1 MKKGFTLIEL
11 LAVITLLALLAT
23 LAIPG
28 VMRISKDMKKNMY
41 CKKID
46 GIITDVERYAQDHI
60 SEIKTCDN
68 GSNEY
73 SIATLINKGIT
84 KSEEKNST
92 TLNDP
97 YTGGNL
103 DGKFLVCKKN
113 NRAYASYS
121 SNDTELNN
129 LCD

>member
-1 MKKGFTLIEL
+1 
-11 LAVITLLALLAT
+11 
-23 LAIPG
+23 
-28 VMRISKDMKKNMY
+28 MRIEDFNWETLYEKVDNFMK
-41 CKKID
+41 
-46 GIITDVERYAQDHI
+46 
-60 SEIKTCDN
+60 SIKA
-68 GSNEY
+68 NEY

-84 KSEEKNST
+84 KSEEKNSI
-92 TLNDP
+92 TLNNP